1 MEQQKDAVEHHLDHV
16 CRVGELLHLLDVSR
30 LDGTDGFVSLLVAAR
45 FDGWMDG
52 WMDAWTGACQIER
65 DHEEKGTES
74 PTPRG

>member
-30 LDGTDGFVSLLVAAR
+30 LDGTDGFVGLLVAAR

-52 WMDAWTGACQIER
+52 WVHVKLNETIKR
-65 DHEEKGTES
+65 RPPS
-74 PTPRG
+74 RTPRR